1 MLQRSKGPGMP
12 KHILIVEDNR
22 DIAEV
27 VRLRLRDQGYVCDWS
42 ADGDE
47 GLKKAI
53 SGKFDLVI
61 LDVVLPGT
69 DGMEICK
76 RMREERA
83 EGAIL
88 MLTSKSEEFDKVLG
102 LELGADDYLTKPF
115 SVRELLARV
124 KAILRRVE
132 KGETARSRSSAPGS
146 LKLGDLLID
155 MEKHKVTKRG
165 KPVQLTAKEFELLKL
180 LASHPGRCYTREQL
194 LQQVWGYDYA
204 GYDHTINTHIN
215 RLRAK
220 IEDNP
225 DKPKYIQTLRG
236 VGYRMWEEL
245 G

>member
-1 MLQRSKGPGMP
+1 
-12 KHILIVEDNR
+12 
-22 DIAEV
+22 
-27 VRLRLRDQGYVCDWS
+27 VRLHLRDQGYSCDCT
-42 ADGDE
+42 ADGDD

-53 SGKFDLVI
+53 SGRYDLVI

-76 RMREERA
+76 RMREEQV

-88 MLTSKSEEFDKVLG
+88 MLTSKSEELDKVLG

-124 KAILRRVE
+124 KAIFRRVD
-132 KGETARSRSSAPGS
+132 KGETTRARSSSQGS
-146 LKLGDLLID
+146 LTLGNLVIELD
-155 MEKHKVTKRG
+155 KYKVTKRG
-165 KPVQLTAKEFELLKL
+165 KLVELTAKEFELLKL
-180 LASHPGRCYTREQL
+180 FASHPGRCYTREQL
-194 LQQVWGYDYA
+194 LHQVWGYDYA

-220 IEDNP
+220 IEDDP

-236 VGYRMWEEL
+236 VGYRMGEEFT
-245 G
+245 